1 MIINRHTEKTLKIL
15 IENGTYDCHNAGDLS
30 MLKVCIERVHEL
42 FPTSEIYTV
51 TESAEELLNVS
62 DKTQAISFLTGRSL
76 WLQPRNIFGPAHK
89 LLPVSDSLVDDVEL
103 AFKRKYPL
111 MSLGIMK
118 WRYRKDPVKKSTVES
133 FIKTLKSFDIVILSG
148 GGYITDSFEN
158 HSSKLL
164 ETLIIADRFS
174 IPFYLFGQGIGPI
187 SSKKLSHLS
196 KLVLPKAKLI
206 ALRER
211 LKGPKL
217 LEKLGV
223 NNQNIVITGDDAI
236 EIARSRK
243 SNSEGHSLGLN
254 IRFASYMG
262 VTSDIANTIVS
273 ITENFAAEI
282 GTKIIP
288 VPISWHKDENDLKQ
302 TSKLLNNFKHD
313 NDENLETIEGL
324 ITQIDKCRI
333 IITTSYH
340 AAVFGLA
347 NGRTV
352 IALIASEYYVDK
364 FRGLA
369 DMFGSGLQM
378 IDLKSDSW
386 ELTYKEALKAYWL
399 TTYSYK
405 DGLED
410 ASIKQ
415 ITESKQAYSRLK

>member
-1 MIINRHTEKTLKIL
+1 MKIL

-42 FPTSEIYTV
+42 FPTSDIYTV
-51 TESAEELLNVS
+51 TESAEELLNLS
-62 DKTQAISFLTGRSL
+62 DKTKAISFLRGRSL
-76 WLQPRNIFGPAHK
+76 WLRPRNIFGPAHK
-89 LLPVSDSLVDDVEL
+89 LLPISDSLVDDAEL

-111 MSLGIMK
+111 ISLRIMK
-118 WRYRKDPVKKSTVES
+118 WRYRKDPVQKSAVES
-133 FIKTLKSFDIVILSG
+133 FIKTLKSFDIIILSG

-164 ETLIIADRFS
+164 ETLVIADRFN

-187 SSKKLSHLS
+187 SSKNLSHLS

-211 LKGPKL
+211 LKGPEL

-223 NNQNIVITGDDAI
+223 NNHNIHITGDDAI

-243 SNSEGHSLGLN
+243 SDSEGHCLGLN

-262 VTSDIANTIVS
+262 ITSDKANTIVS
-273 ITENFAAEI
+273 IAENYVAEVRS
-282 GTKIIP
+282 KIIP
-288 VPISWHKDENDLKQ
+288 VPISWHQDENDLKQ
-302 TSKLLNNFKHD
+302 TSKLLKNFNNVD
-313 NDENLETIEGL
+313 NENLESIEGL
-324 ITQIDKCRI
+324 ISQINKCRI

-340 AAVFGLA
+340 AAVFGLS

-369 DMFGSGLQM
+369 DMFGSGLKM

-386 ELTYKEALKAYWL
+386 EQTYKEALNAYWL
-399 TTYSYK
+399 NSNDYK
-405 DGLED
+405 YGLED

-415 ITESKQAYSRLK
+415 ITESKQAYSKLSLAIK